1 MYSIYFQW
9 PVCHT
14 RGAAQGQRINITD
27 PIVTTHTYTTPS
39 QYQWR
44 SQTFI
49 FGGANRTPKARDHLG
64 GPGVHAPP
72 RKFWN
77 LESLKCDFKHFGGE
91 ILQNS
96 ED

>member
-39 QYQWR
+39 QYMQLY
-44 SQTFI
+44 TYF
-49 FGGANRTPKARDHLG
+49 
-64 GPGVHAPP
+64 V
-72 RKFWN
+72 
-77 LESLKCDFKHFGGE
+77 
-91 ILQNS
+91 
-96 ED
+96 